1 MGRAFSVFAG
11 LEQVLDFLEGMHF
24 DERDVAYLR
33 SLGLFDER
41 FLAWL
46 GTFEFRGC
54 VRAMPEGTVV
64 YPNEPIL
71 SVHAPLIDAQLAE
84 TAILAQVNHQ
94 SLVATKAQRIVRAAA
109 GRAVSDFGARRA
121 HNVDAAVYGARAA
134 YIGGVE
140 GTATVLAGQTFGLP
154 VGGTMAHSW
163 VMCFES
169 EYLAFRR
176 FAELY
181 PDNAVLLVDTYDVLE
196 SGVPNAIRVAKKV
209 LEPRGARLAGVRIDS
224 GDLARLS
231 KETRVLLDAAGLED
245 CRIVASN
252 SLDEFTIRS
261 IVEQGG
267 CIDAFGVGKG

>member
-1 MGRAFSVFAG
+1 M
-11 LEQVLDFLEGMHF
+11 
-24 DERDVAYLR
+24 
-33 SLGLFDER
+33 
-41 FLAWL
+41 
-46 GTFEFRGC
+46 
-54 VRAMPEGTVV
+54 
-64 YPNEPIL
+64 
-71 SVHAPLIDAQLAE
+71 
-84 TAILAQVNHQ
+84 
-94 SLVATKAQRIVRAAA
+94 
-109 GRAVSDFGARRA
+109 
-121 HNVDAAVYGARAA
+121 YGARAA

-252 SLDEFTIRS
+252 SLTNSPFAPLWSKAAASTPS
-261 IVEQGG
+261 
-267 CIDAFGVGKG
+267 AWGKG